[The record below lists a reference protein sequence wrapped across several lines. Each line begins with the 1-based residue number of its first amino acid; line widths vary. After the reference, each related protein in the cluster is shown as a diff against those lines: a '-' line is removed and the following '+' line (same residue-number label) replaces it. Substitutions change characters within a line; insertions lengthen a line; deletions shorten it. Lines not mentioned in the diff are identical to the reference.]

1 MGSMSTGAGSSNDIS
16 TFTGG
21 LILAGAVVTIVAT
34 SKMVQCV
41 VNRLRNQPAVDP
53 GAEIIGTGEHPLNH
67 QVQMNEIILSPS
79 SGNTDGATINVVATV
94 ATPADNEEQVQ
105 VVIEAPPSRSGH
117 STDAQNAMADVLTAT
132 YRLLADYVFSTFA
145 SGTFW

>member
-1 MGSMSTGAGSSNDIS
+1 MGSTSTGAGSSNNIS
-16 TFTGG
+16 TFTGE

-34 SKMVQCV
+34 SKMVECV
-41 VNRLRNQPAVDP
+41 ANRLRNPAAADP

-67 QVQMNEIILSPS
+67 QVQVNEVIPS
-79 SGNTDGATINVVATV
+79 ATSGNTEGATINLVATV

-105 VVIEAPPSRSGH
+105 VVIEAPPSGLGH

-132 YRLLADYVFSTFA
+132 YRMLADYVFSTFA
-145 SGTFW
+145 SGTF

>member
-1 MGSMSTGAGSSNDIS
+1 MV
-16 TFTGG
+16 
-21 LILAGAVVTIVAT
+21 LAA
-34 SKMVQCV
+34 
-41 VNRLRNQPAVDP
+41 DP

-67 QVQMNEIILSPS
+67 QVQMNEIIPSAS
-79 SGNTDGATINVVATV
+79 SGNTDGATINVVASV

-132 YRLLADYVFSTFA
+132 YRMLADYVFCTFA

>member
-1 MGSMSTGAGSSNDIS
+1 
-16 TFTGG
+16 
-21 LILAGAVVTIVAT
+21 
-34 SKMVQCV
+34 MV
-41 VNRLRNQPAVDP
+41 LAVDP
-53 GAEIIGTGEHPLNH
+53 GAEIIGTGERPLNH
-67 QVQMNEIILSPS
+67 QVQMNEIIPSAS

-117 STDAQNAMADVLTAT
+117 STDAQNAMAHVLTAT
-132 YRLLADYVFSTFA
+132 YRMLADYVFSAFA